1 MPHIPNHPS
10 AQKRHRQSLKR
21 QARNR
26 AIKTR
31 VRTAAKQAL
40 EAIQG
45 NDKQAGE
52 IAVRNAMKVLSKAA
66 SKGTIKRNTASR
78 KIARL
83 SRRLHRQH
91 AAAAEAAPA
100 QA

>member
-21 QARNR
+21 QGRNR

-31 VRTAAKQAL
+31 VRTAAKQAF

-52 IAVRNAMKVLSKAA
+52 AALRNAMKVLQKAA

-83 SRRLHRQH
+83 SRRLHRRH
-91 AAAAEAAPA
+91 LAAEAAPA

>member
-10 AQKRHRQSLKR
+10 AQKRHRQNLKR

-31 VRTAAKQAL
+31 VRSAAKSAL
-40 EAIQG
+40 DAIDS
-45 NDKQAGE
+45 NDKDAAANSFREGIRVLQKPPSAGT
-52 IAVRNAMKVLSKAA
+52 VNRNAP
-66 SKGTIKRNTASR
+66 SR

-83 SRRLHRQH
+83 SRRFDRKHNPK
-91 AAAAEAAPA
+91 AAGAAST
-100 QA
+100 